1 MKKRVVEY
9 SVLFFS
15 LNIGYREICVEGLWK
30 KLRKIENSMLKSS
43 QGVMMTFVKKLS
55 KKLMRIENSTLKS
68 YRKIYVEKLSKKLI
82 EESKILY

>member
-1 MKKRVVEY
+1 
-9 SVLFFS
+9 
-15 LNIGYREICVEGLWK
+15 
-30 KLRKIENSMLKSS
+30 MLKSS

-82 EESKILY
+82 EESKILYWRIIEELS